1 MRKLLSFIILFSFTG
16 IAVSQWSSNPAINLE
31 ICNLTGEQTLPLV
44 APTSDGGCYIS
55 WFDNRNGSYAVYLQ
69 RLSPEGIKLFAQDGL
84 LISSNPQN
92 SSLVGYDLK
101 VDANDNAILVFTDMR
116 AGSDINPYAYKI
128 SPSGNFDWGPNG
140 IGLTDSTNI
149 FQANPKIAV
158 TSDGNYVFTWMYIS
172 TPKKIAIQKLDQS
185 GNKVWGSSP
194 IKLSGSPP
202 ENYDWSGI
210 IASDN
215 GSVILLWSGYSGTF
229 LNPQNYKLYTQKFS
243 SAGTP
248 VWNSTQ
254 DTVYSLGQVS
264 GFYNP
269 LIFPDGNNGALYCWH
284 DDRDQNNLMSAHVQ
298 RFNSSGQRLFPLNGT
313 ELSTQ
318 SGRNNYNPVGAVNP
332 VSNETFVFWS
342 PSNSGQTLAGGLYGQ
357 KIDATGQR
365 LWTDNGIE
373 FKPMDNNTIS
383 DMGVYLKDTNV
394 IVSFNESQ
402 FGSIVS
408 LIKAFSTG
416 PAGVT
421 GWSGSILTASS
432 NTSEKVGFN
441 SNITEQGMSILTWS
455 DRRSSSGGI
464 YAQNINLNGTLGGGT
479 GIIHQTNIPQD
490 FRLFQNYPNPFNPVT
505 IISFNIPKSSNV
517 KLTISDVLGRS
528 VAILIDEVL
537 SAGSYNYQFSAGKF
551 KLSSGIYY
559 YTLQAE
565 DFIETKQMMLL
576 K

>member
-202 ENYDWSGI
+202 ENYDWPGI

-416 PAGVT
+416 PEGVT

>member
-202 ENYDWSGI
+202 ENYDWPGI

>member
-1 MRKLLSFIILFSFTG
+1 MRILLSFIILFSFTG

-202 ENYDWSGI
+202 ENYDWPGI

>member
-1 MRKLLSFIILFSFTG
+1 M
-16 IAVSQWSSNPAINLE
+16 
-31 ICNLTGEQTLPLV
+31 
-44 APTSDGGCYIS
+44 
-55 WFDNRNGSYAVYLQ
+55 
-69 RLSPEGIKLFAQDGL
+69 
-84 LISSNPQN
+84 
-92 SSLVGYDLK
+92 
-101 VDANDNAILVFTDMR
+101 DANDNAILVFTDMR

-202 ENYDWSGI
+202 ENYDWPGI

>member
-202 ENYDWSGI
+202 ENYDWPGI

-332 VSNETFVFWS
+332 VSNETFCFLEPVKFRS
-342 PSNSGQTLAGGLYGQ
+342 DFSRRTL
-357 KIDATGQR
+357 R
-365 LWTDNGIE
+365 
-373 FKPMDNNTIS
+373 
-383 DMGVYLKDTNV
+383 
-394 IVSFNESQ
+394 
-402 FGSIVS
+402 
-408 LIKAFSTG
+408 
-416 PAGVT
+416 
-421 GWSGSILTASS
+421 
-432 NTSEKVGFN
+432 
-441 SNITEQGMSILTWS
+441 TE
-455 DRRSSSGGI
+455 D
-464 YAQNINLNGTLGGGT
+464 
-479 GIIHQTNIPQD
+479 
-490 FRLFQNYPNPFNPVT
+490 
-505 IISFNIPKSSNV
+505 
-517 KLTISDVLGRS
+517 
-528 VAILIDEVL
+528 
-537 SAGSYNYQFSAGKF
+537 
-551 KLSSGIYY
+551 
-559 YTLQAE
+559 
-565 DFIETKQMMLL
+565 
-576 K
+576 

>member
-1 MRKLLSFIILFSFTG
+1 MRILLSFIILFSFTG

-194 IKLSGSPP
+194 IKLSGSPT

>member
-1 MRKLLSFIILFSFTG
+1 MRILLSFIILFSFTG